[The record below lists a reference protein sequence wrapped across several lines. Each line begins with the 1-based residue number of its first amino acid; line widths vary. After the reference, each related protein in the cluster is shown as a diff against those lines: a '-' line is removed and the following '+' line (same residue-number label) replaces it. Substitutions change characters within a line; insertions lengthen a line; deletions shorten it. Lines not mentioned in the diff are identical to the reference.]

1 MFALHRLKKPRL
13 LLRCLVWRPPQNG
26 PGYPMAWLP
35 KGTIFAPLTAL
46 LLALGLGNAL
56 AERRVAQAV
65 GSSSFEEANPAD
77 DANDVAA
84 ALLKRLQC
92 DRERAELDVI
102 GNDLAR
108 LQTYVPRTK
117 CAEAR
122 DFANARIASIVIASE
137 NRLYLGVQSDP
148 KPVRTIP
155 IRPDDGPVADTTP
168 TAGTAG
174 EGYMIHLSSQ
184 KSEEGAQA
192 SFRSLQAKF
201 PDQLGGR
208 SPTVRR
214 VDLGDRGVFY
224 RALIGPFGS
233 SAEAMGFCNGLK
245 AAGGTC
251 IIQRN

>member
-1 MFALHRLKKPRL
+1 
-13 LLRCLVWRPPQNG
+13 
-26 PGYPMAWLP
+26 MARLP

-56 AERRVAQAV
+56 AERRVAPAV
-65 GSSSFEEANPAD
+65 GNSSFEEANPAD
-77 DANDVAA
+77 DAHDVAA

-92 DRERAELDVI
+92 DRERAALEVI
-102 GNDLAR
+102 GNNLAS
-108 LQTYVPRTK
+108 LQTYVPRMQ

-122 DFANARIASIVIASE
+122 ELANARIASIVIASD

-155 IRPDDGPVADTTP
+155 IRPDGNDEPVADTTP